1 MDLSD
6 YILPKKEAQ
15 APLATAQAVADRF
28 PYPCTFMGGWWR
40 TRAVCH
46 DSDGPHT
53 LAFRDP
59 EREGASLAVHCHQP
73 ACSADHDGV
82 RHAIQ
87 KATGLRVCSCPAC
100 QGQEFP
106 DPPPKWGESQPPARK
121 GKRMS
126 NGAKQPKPTPVLST
140 HWGAHLFARNWLGNP
155 ASATVCPGCQEEGAV
170 MAEGIHDHKFP
181 YLSLSCI
188 CDCDLPYD
196 TLHKHVIARLPINL
210 NWRQEAHYTLTDGR
224 IRPHLRFDSSHRQKL
239 QYWSNG
245 DQGEHAGRPVK
256 GRQLLRWAREPLA
269 APPYLSIVVEGE
281 KAAAAIV
288 STGADWTSRVF
299 SAGDA
304 AGLESCEWNHLL
316 GGMEV
321 LLWPDKDA
329 AGLKGMAALGN
340 RITGEGGSVSVIDIG
355 QIADGQDAADIAPS
369 VINDLIT
376 NRIRKT

>member
-1 MDLSD
+1 MDVSK
-6 YILPKKEAQ
+6 YITRKSEKQP
-15 APLATAQAVADRF
+15 PIATASAVADRF

-46 DSDGPHT
+46 DSDGSHT

-59 EREGASLAVHCHQP
+59 EKEGASLAVHCHQP

-87 KATGLRVCSCPAC
+87 KATGLRVCACPAC

-106 DPPPKWGESQPPARK
+106 DPPPIRK
-121 GKRMS
+121 DKKRRMS
-126 NGAKQPKPTPVLST
+126 NGKVKQPKATPVLKT
-140 HWGAHLFARNWLGNP
+140 HWGAHLFPKNWIGKP
-155 ASATVCPGCQEEGAV
+155 AGSTVCPQCGATGAV
-170 MAEGIHDHKFP
+170 QAEGIHDHPFP
-181 YLSLSCI
+181 YMSLVCT

-196 TLHKHVIARLPINL
+196 TLHKHVISRLPANL
-210 NWRQEAHYTLTDGR
+210 SWRQEAHYILTDENV
-224 IRPHLRFDSSHRQKL
+224 RPHLRFDSPARQKL

-245 DQGEHAGRPVK
+245 EKCEHAGRPVK
-256 GRQLLRWAREPLA
+256 GRQLLRWAKEPRA

-304 AGLESCEWNHLL
+304 AGLESCEWVHLL

-321 LLWPDKDA
+321 MLWPDKDA

-340 RITGEGGSVSVIDIG
+340 RIANEGGSVSVID
-355 QIADGQDAADIAPS
+355 
-369 VINDLIT
+369 VE
-376 NRIRKT
+376 RIPTGRMPPTLPPR